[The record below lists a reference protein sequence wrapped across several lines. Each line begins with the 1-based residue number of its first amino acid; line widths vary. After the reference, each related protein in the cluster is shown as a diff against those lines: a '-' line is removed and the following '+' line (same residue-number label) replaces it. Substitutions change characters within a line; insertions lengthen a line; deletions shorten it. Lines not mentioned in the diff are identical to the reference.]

1 MSWFS
6 RSSELKS
13 DSPQQLDSY
22 QAWPPTF
29 QTFEEYKNELETAI
43 NEHPPFGEWV
53 KKYRNK
59 EHVLNCNDNQSM
71 WAFSIDQLKE
81 QYVKCTRLRTTTM
94 SAKRMFAELHLLNE
108 SERYIEAE
116 TKFEEATKIY
126 NSAVEEYDVKAKH
139 GYASGRR
146 PQPPQKDPILHTKK
160 RLHDIIDQCSD
171 PVSVE

>member
-1 MSWFS
+1 MSQLQQFYEEYQ
-6 RSSELKS
+6 RLGGEL
-13 DSPQQLDSY
+13 
-22 QAWPPTF
+22 

-43 NEHPPFGEWV
+43 NEHPPFGEWL

-59 EHVLNCNDNQSM
+59 EHVLNCNGNQSM

-116 TKFEEATKIY
+116 KKFEEANKIFK
-126 NSAVEEYDVKAKH
+126 SAVEEYDLKAKH

-146 PQPPQKDPILHTKK
+146 PQPPQKDTILDTKK
-160 RLHDIIDQCSD
+160 RLQDIIDQCSD
-171 PVSVE
+171 PLSVE